1 MFSRSRCPRRVAL
14 IRMIWCPGCRYEART
29 VQSCRSVEF
38 EPHFA
43 HPRACALDSRL
54 DGHALEACALWVAVR
69 ISICLRGGWDQIYE
83 TNKIREEIPRESVG
97 CQFGYPAPR
106 VCTSVSQTEHL
117 QPLVP
122 GSKYVLLRLGDRR
135 RRDSATRRIRP
146 IPLEF
151 IRDRLLFH
159 AS

>member
-1 MFSRSRCPRRVAL
+1 MFSHSRCPRRVAL

-38 EPHFA
+38 EPHLA
-43 HPRACALDSRL
+43 HTRACTLGRRL
-54 DGHALEACALWVAVR
+54 DGHALETCVLWVAMR
-69 ISICLRGGWDQIYE
+69 RSIRLCGGWDQIYE
-83 TNKIREEIPRESVG
+83 SNKIREEIPRESVG

-106 VCTSVSQTEHL
+106 VCTSVSQTERL

-135 RRDSATRRIRP
+135 RQDSATRRIRP
-146 IPLEF
+146 IPPEF